1 MRSAEIAKYAE
12 AYQRPGYAMGDER
25 RAAVA
30 RILAGTKPGTLI
42 DVGTGRGETL
52 AMAAAAGFTVLA
64 GTEVVP
70 ALCGGLVVY
79 AEAWAL
85 PFADQ
90 SADLVTCFDV
100 LEHLL
105 HDDQPLALAELVR
118 VGREVI
124 VTAADYSHF
133 EHGVEYHV
141 GRRPYPEWESML
153 QAFGTVEPL
162 GWCGSAMGWRVHD

>member
-30 RILAGTKPGTLI
+30 RILAETQRGTLI

-52 AMAAAAGFTVLA
+52 AIAASLGFAIVA

-70 ALCGGLVVY
+70 ALCGALVVY

-85 PFADQ
+85 PFADK
-90 SADLVTCFDV
+90 SADVVTCFDV

-105 HDDQPLALAELVR
+105 PDDQPLALAELVR

-124 VTAADYSHF
+124 VTAADYSHC
-133 EHGVEYHV
+133 ENGVEYHV
-141 GRRPYPEWESML
+141 GRRPYPEWEEMM
-153 QAFGTVEPL
+153 QAAGRVTPL
-162 GWCGSAMGWRVHD
+162 GWCGSAMGWRIHD